1 MSELGTL
8 RNICQVSCR
17 MFLNGSV
24 SGFFTMAG
32 VTGLWAED
40 RVKTLFSPHHVK
52 GACCQ
57 RDRRPPAV
65 LLVIWSRQCLLGVW
79 KVSLSHRFSYRSFR
93 KEVTVH
99 WKRPWCWEGLGAGGE
114 GTTED
119 EMVGWHHWLHGHELS
134 ELRELVMDREGWH
147 AAMHGVAKS
156 RTRLSDWTELNW
168 TVHRRGR
175 PCPAQLRAE
184 YLYQFFVILL
194 HDRFIC
200 SLPFTYLL
208 DRFLD

>member
-119 EMVGWHHWLHGHELS
+119 EMAGWHHRLHGHEFEWTPGIGDGQGGLACCDS
-134 ELRELVMDREGWH
+134 WSLKE
-147 AAMHGVAKS
+147 
-156 RTRLSDWTELNW
+156 SDTTERLNW
-168 TVHRRGR
+168 TK
-175 PCPAQLRAE
+175 LN
-184 YLYQFFVILL
+184 
-194 HDRFIC
+194 C
-200 SLPFTYLL
+200 S
-208 DRFLD
+208 